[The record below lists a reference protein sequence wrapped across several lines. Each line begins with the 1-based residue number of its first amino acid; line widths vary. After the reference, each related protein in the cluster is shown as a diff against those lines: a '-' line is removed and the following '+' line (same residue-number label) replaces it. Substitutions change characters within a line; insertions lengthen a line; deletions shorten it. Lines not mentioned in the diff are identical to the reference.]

1 MSGKSTLLRAIGVNT
16 ALAQAGGPVTAAA
29 LTLSPLRIGASL
41 RVDDSLQAGHS
52 RFYAEILRVRGIVD
66 LAAGHTGV
74 LFLLDE
80 MLAGTNSHDRRVGAE
95 AIVRTLVARGAIG
108 LVTTHDLALAEIVP
122 SLGALAANVHFEDR
136 IDGGT
141 MTFDYRMKPGVV
153 THSNAVALMKSVGLE
168 V

>member
-1 MSGKSTLLRAIGVNT
+1 MLFRSALIHPLLDHPVANDVALGGPHPHLLLVSGSNMSGKSTLLRAIGVNT

-95 AIVRTLVARGAIG
+95 AIVRMLVAREIG
-108 LVTTHDLALAEIVP
+108 RAHV
-122 SLGALAANVHFEDR
+122 
-136 IDGGT
+136 
-141 MTFDYRMKPGVV
+141 
-153 THSNAVALMKSVGLE
+153 
-168 V
+168 